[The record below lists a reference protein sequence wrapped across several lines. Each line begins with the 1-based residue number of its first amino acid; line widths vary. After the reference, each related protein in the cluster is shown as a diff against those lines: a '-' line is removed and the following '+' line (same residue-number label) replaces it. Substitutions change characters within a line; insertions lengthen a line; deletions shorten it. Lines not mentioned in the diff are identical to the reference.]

1 MFSISVPIFVT
12 AITTPCILLLASG
25 KGDNFIAGY
34 NSATGK
40 ERDSYNIKRLRGV
53 MIIALCLMTLLFWL
67 PYIFE
72 SSGID
77 INIKV
82 AMGIMILGIVV
93 TSMVTFILAETYAKK
108 K

>member
-1 MFSISVPIFVT
+1 MISINLPIFVT
-12 AITTPCILLLASG
+12 AITAPCILLLASG

-34 NSATGK
+34 NNATEK
-40 ERDSYNIKRLRGV
+40 ERNSYNIKRLRGV
-53 MIIALCLMTLLFWL
+53 IIVACSLITLLFWL

-72 SSGID
+72 SNGID

-93 TSMVTFILAETYAKK
+93 TSIVTFILVETYAKK

>member
-1 MFSISVPIFVT
+1 MISINLPIFVT
-12 AITTPCILLLASG
+12 AIITPCILLLASG
-25 KGDNFIAGY
+25 KGDNLIAGY
-34 NSATGK
+34 NNATEK

-53 MIIALCLMTLLFWL
+53 MIIALCLITLLFWL

>member
-1 MFSISVPIFVT
+1 MISISVPIFVT

-34 NSATGK
+34 NKAIEK
-40 ERDSYNIKRLRGV
+40 ERDSYNIKRLRG
-53 MIIALCLMTLLFWL
+53 IIIVAFCLITLLFWL